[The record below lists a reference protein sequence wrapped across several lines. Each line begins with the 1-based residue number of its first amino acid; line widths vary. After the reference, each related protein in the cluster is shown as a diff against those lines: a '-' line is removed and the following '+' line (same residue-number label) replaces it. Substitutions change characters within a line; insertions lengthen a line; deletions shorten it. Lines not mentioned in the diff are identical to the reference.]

1 MSSGDGFDSP
11 DKHACYFCNVGFY
24 QDQYGATQCKQCPNG
39 LTTIAKGSTS
49 LDDCGSKSNH
59 IIKLRR
65 HSVVFSAKI
74 VLKYDVIQ

>member
-49 LDDCGSKSNH
+49 LGDCGSKSNH
-59 IIKLRR
+59 II
-65 HSVVFSAKI
+65 
-74 VLKYDVIQ
+74 